1 MKTLIVEDSTTLCAI
16 YSQYLD
22 GSGLE
27 VTSVESLA
35 AARDALVEHAPQ
47 LVLLDIELPDGSG
60 LDLIDDVQRLHPRPA
75 VVVMT
80 GHGAGYAEQAISSGA
95 DDFLTKPFD
104 AARLRVTLLNAA
116 DKLKL
121 SQRVASLSE
130 RRDHLG
136 PLHGASPTMQS
147 VYHTLE
153 SLAGTDA
160 PAFVMGESG
169 TGKELAAR
177 AIHQFSARAPEPFVI
192 VDCSTLQA
200 DLLEQTLFGNE
211 GGGGLV
217 PEAASGTLFLD
228 EVCSLSF
235 SAQSTLLRL
244 IQHGTYRPVG
254 SSQEVAADVR
264 IIASTNRDPLFEMRE
279 GRLREDLYY
288 RLYVVPLRM
297 PPLRER
303 SDDVVLL
310 ASQFLARFSE
320 EEGRP
325 ARHLSESAAEALRQY
340 SWPGNVRQL
349 ENAMR
354 QLLLLE
360 TSADVDESTI
370 YRIISGTEMAVD
382 NVTPAAVSDDSGS
395 PPGNGG
401 IEPLWITE
409 KKAIEA
415 AIEACDGSI
424 NRAAKQLE
432 VAPSTIYRKIQSW
445 KPQTSSH

>member
-35 AARDALVEHAPQ
+35 AARDALVDHVPQ
-47 LVLLDIELPDGSG
+47 LILLDIELPDGSG
-60 LDLIDDVQRLHPRPA
+60 LDLIDDLQRLSPRPA

-80 GHGAGYAEQAISSGA
+80 GHGAGYAEQAIDSGA

-177 AIHQFSARAPEPFVI
+177 AIHQFSARAPGPFVI
-192 VDCSTLQA
+192 VDCATLQT

-211 GGGGLV
+211 SGGGLV

-325 ARHLSESAAEALRQY
+325 ARHLSECSCRGTAAVFLARQCAAIRKCDAPASAA
-340 SWPGNVRQL
+340 G
-349 ENAMR
+349 
-354 QLLLLE
+354 
-360 TSADVDESTI
+360 D
-370 YRIISGTEMAVD
+370 
-382 NVTPAAVSDDSGS
+382 
-395 PPGNGG
+395 
-401 IEPLWITE
+401 
-409 KKAIEA
+409 K
-415 AIEACDGSI
+415 
-424 NRAAKQLE
+424 
-432 VAPSTIYRKIQSW
+432 
-445 KPQTSSH
+445 H

>member
-35 AARDALVEHAPQ
+35 AARDALVDHVPQ
-47 LVLLDIELPDGSG
+47 LILLDIELPDGSG
-60 LDLIDDVQRLHPRPA
+60 LDLIDDLQRLSPRPA

-80 GHGAGYAEQAISSGA
+80 GHGAGYAEQAIDSGA

-177 AIHQFSARAPEPFVI
+177 AIHQFSARAPGPFVI
-192 VDCSTLQA
+192 VDCATLQT

-211 GGGGLV
+211 SGGGLV
-217 PEAASGTLFLD
+217 PQAASGTLFLD

-235 SAQSTLLRL
+235 TAQSTLLRL

-310 ASQFLARFSE
+310 SSQFLARFSE

-325 ARHLSESAAEALRQY
+325 ARHLSEAAAEALRQY

-360 TSADVDESTI
+360 TSTDADESTI

-395 PPGNGG
+395 PLGNGG

-445 KPQTSSH
+445 KSKTSSH